1 MLTDGLGRIDARI
14 AQIIPHGEFASWRA
28 DCAVGD
34 YDLNTFLIR
43 ADRIGGVEGLQLG
56 MMVWLHQQ

>member
-14 AQIIPHGEFASWRA
+14 AEIIIPHGEFASWRA
-28 DCAVGD
+28 DCAVGN

-43 ADRIGGVEGLQLG
+43 ADGSAGSRGSSSG
-56 MMVWLHQQ
+56 

>member
-1 MLTDGLGRIDARI
+1 MLTDSLGRIEARI
-14 AQIIPHGEFASWRA
+14 AEIIPHGEFASGRA

-34 YDLNTFLIR
+34 YDLNTFLSR
-43 ADRIGGVEGLQLG
+43 ADPIGWVEGLQLG

>member
-14 AQIIPHGEFASWRA
+14 A
-28 DCAVGD
+28 V
-34 YDLNTFLIR
+34 NTFLIR
-43 ADRIGGVEGLQLG
+43 ADRIGGVEGLQFG